1 MNNRYDYESRY
12 VDGAAEEYGFRTG
25 VFALADALAR
35 AGVDDT
41 AIDAVLEAEFNFFP
55 EGRTN
60 D

>member
-25 VFALADALAR
+25 VLALADELAY

-41 AIDAVLEAEFNFFP
+41 VIDAVLEAEFDFFS
-55 EGRTN
+55 EGAKE
-60 D
+60 